1 MNCHNRTRIDK
12 QFVVN
17 MATVKKVYDIRCS
30 HLCYEH
36 IMVLCWPYLLIFP
49 FCLQQNLVMV
59 LTFRNATLV
68 AHGRP
73 VLPAVVNQRLFM
85 AIAQQQG
92 SRPFTSPHDG
102 LSTAG
107 AGAVCSLS
115 QHIQVHV
122 ALEDGPGVELLI
134 AHGALKLYIRLAPG
148 VPVGADAHFTERV
161 TTWDGRRDS
170 ETLQAYGA
178 GQVAILR
185 IHL

>member
-1 MNCHNRTRIDK
+1 M
-12 QFVVN
+12 
-17 MATVKKVYDIRCS
+17 KKVYDIRCS

-36 IMVLCWPYLLIFP
+36 IISYLLIFP
-49 FCLQQNLVMV
+49 FCLQQDLVMV
-59 LTFRNATLV
+59 LTLGNGTLV

-73 VLPAVVNQRLFM
+73 VVPAVVNQRLFV

-92 SRPFTSPHDG
+92 SRPFTSPHDR

-107 AGAVCSLS
+107 AGAVGGLG
-115 QHIQVHV
+115 QHRQGHV

-134 AHGALKLYIRLAPG
+134 AHGALRLYIRLALG

-161 TTWDGRRDS
+161 TARDGRRDS

-178 GQVAILR
+178 GQVGILR